1 MTGRTCVKG
10 LGAMV
15 GEVARTSSSESSKAV
30 ISAAERLRDGRD
42 LLLRAGYER
51 QLEEH
56 LWVLKQVA

>member
-1 MTGRTCVKG
+1 
-10 LGAMV
+10 MV

-30 ISAAERLRDGRD
+30 ISAAERLRDGRE